1 MRGFRLGPDS
11 NTKKMLKEVRGTPMP
26 VGKYLIPGENV
37 LAIAGDFYATNKR
50 LLRYRKHFHGE
61 ELDDIAYSHI
71 SSITYINGSRGLV
84 TDIGIVLALLGIIGI
99 VVNIFTD
106 VSLVTP
112 LCGVATFVG
121 IVFTGYGI
129 FSKVTYVQ
137 FRGAGISD
145 AAGERL
151 RMTNVHAEDTKKFI
165 SLVREHM
172 K

>member
-1 MRGFRLGPDS
+1 MAQEQA
-11 NTKKMLKEVRGTPMP
+11 KERPSA
-26 VGKYLIPGENV
+26 VGKHLMPGENV
-37 LAIAGDFYATNKR
+37 LARAGDFYATNKR
-50 LLRYRKHFHGE
+50 LLKYRKRFHGE
-61 ELDDIAYSHI
+61 EIDDIAYSHI
-71 SSITYINGSRGLV
+71 SSITYISGSRGLV
-84 TDIGIVLALLGIIGI
+84 TDIGIVLAVLGIIGI
-99 VVNIFTD
+99 VVNIFTN

-121 IVFTGYGI
+121 IVLIVYGV

-145 AAGERL
+145 AAGARL
-151 RMTNVHAEDTKKFI
+151 RMTNVHAEDAQKFI

>member
-1 MRGFRLGPDS
+1 MPL
-11 NTKKMLKEVRGTPMP
+11 KKHLM
-26 VGKYLIPGENV
+26 PGENI
-37 LAIAGDFYATNKR
+37 LAIAGNFYATNRR
-50 LLRYRKHFHGE
+50 LLKYHKWFHGE

-71 SSITYINGSRGLV
+71 SSITYISGSRGLV
-84 TDIGIVLALLGIIGI
+84 TDIGIVIAVLGIIGI

-121 IVFTGYGI
+121 IVFIAYGV
-129 FSKVTYVQ
+129 FSRVTYVQ

-145 AAGERL
+145 AAGVRW
-151 RMTNVHAEDTKKFI
+151 RMTNVRADDARKFI

>member
-1 MRGFRLGPDS
+1 MAQEQD
-11 NTKKMLKEVRGTPMP
+11 EEIPMP
-26 VGKYLIPGENV
+26 VEKHLIPEENI
-37 LAIAGDFYATNKR
+37 LIRAGDFYATNKR
-50 LLRYRKHFHGE
+50 LIRYRKRFHGE
-61 ELDDIAYSHI
+61 EIDDIAYSHI
-71 SSITYINGSRGLV
+71 SSITYISGSQALV
-84 TDIGIVLALLGIIGI
+84 TDIGIVLAVLGIIGI

-121 IVFTGYGI
+121 IVFMVYGI

-145 AAGERL
+145 ASGARL
-151 RMTNVHAEDTKKFI
+151 RMTNVHPEDAQKFI

-172 K
+172 R

>member
-1 MRGFRLGPDS
+1 M
-11 NTKKMLKEVRGTPMP
+11 
-26 VGKYLIPGENV
+26 PGENV
-37 LAIAGDFYATNKR
+37 LARAGDFYATNKR
-50 LLRYRKHFHGE
+50 LLRHRKRFHGE
-61 ELDDIAYSHI
+61 EIDDIAYSHI
-71 SSITYINGSRGLV
+71 SSITYISGSRGLV
-84 TDIGIVLALLGIIGI
+84 TDTGIVLAVLGIIGI

-121 IVFTGYGI
+121 IVLIVYGV

-145 AAGERL
+145 AAGARL
-151 RMTNVHAEDTKKFI
+151 RMTNVHAEVAQKFI

>member
-1 MRGFRLGPDS
+1 M
-11 NTKKMLKEVRGTPMP
+11 TQEQAKETPMP
-26 VGKYLIPGENV
+26 VEKHLIPEENILV
-37 LAIAGDFYATNKR
+37 RAGDFYATNKR
-50 LLRYRKHFHGE
+50 LLRYRKRFHGE
-61 ELDDIAYSHI
+61 EIDDIAYSHI
-71 SSITYINGSRGLV
+71 SSITYISGSRVLV
-84 TDIGIVLALLGIIGI
+84 TDIGIVLAVLGIIGI

-112 LCGVATFVG
+112 LCSVATFVG
-121 IVFTGYGI
+121 IVFTIYGV

-145 AAGERL
+145 AAGARL
-151 RMTNVHAEDTKKFI
+151 RMTNVNAEDTQKFI

>member
-1 MRGFRLGPDS
+1 MAQEQA
-11 NTKKMLKEVRGTPMP
+11 KGTPMP
-26 VGKYLIPGENV
+26 VEKHLIPEENV
-37 LAIAGDFYATNKR
+37 LARAGDFYATNKR
-50 LLRYRKHFHGE
+50 LLRYRKRFHGE
-61 ELDDIAYSHI
+61 EIDDIAYSHI
-71 SSITYINGSRGLV
+71 SSITYISGSRVLV
-84 TDIGIVLALLGIIGI
+84 TDIGIVLAVLGIIGI

-112 LCGVATFVG
+112 LCSVAAFVG
-121 IVFTGYGI
+121 IVFIIYGV

-145 AAGERL
+145 AAGARL
-151 RMTNVHAEDTKKFI
+151 RMTNVHPEDTQKFI